1 MLPLADRFAELALA
15 AAPPLPGHGRTL
27 ERWQRLAEVAAED
40 VSLVKLYEGHTDALA
55 IMAELAEPDGPE
67 LTGLGV
73 SNSSATVA
81 VRRWATWAAEPPTA
95 RLSLRRH
102 GDQVRLDGRKAWCS
116 GAPFVSHALVTAWDE
131 AGRQC
136 LAAVAV
142 DQPGV
147 HLTGDGWQ
155 AIGMGRTAS
164 EDVLFTDAEAVPIG
178 EPGDYTRRPGFWQG
192 GCGIAACWFGA
203 SLPLAEAV
211 RAQVA
216 RRSEPHASAHL
227 GRIEVS
233 IRATRALLIDAAR
246 SIDAHP
252 ADSAQRVALQVRL
265 AAEDNARLVLDHAG
279 RALGAGPLCRDAEI
293 AQRFADLPVFIRQSH
308 AERDLD
314 VLGALS
320 ATVASNDLAIDDSRW
335 AL

>member
-1 MLPLADRFAELALA
+1 MLPLADRFAELAA
-15 AAPPLPGHGRTL
+15 AVAPPLPGHGRTL

-55 IMAELAEPDGPE
+55 ILAELTDPDGPE
-67 LTGLGV
+67 LAGLGV
-73 SNSSATVA
+73 SNSSATVG
-81 VRRWATWAAEPPTA
+81 VRRWATWASEPPAA
-95 RLSLRRH
+95 RLSLR
-102 GDQVRLDGRKAWCS
+102 GDGDEVSLNGRKAWCS
-116 GAPFVSHALVTAWDE
+116 GAAFVSHALVTAWDE
-131 AGRQC
+131 AGKQC
-136 LAAVAV
+136 LAAVAI

-147 HLTGDGWQ
+147 QLTGAGWQ
-155 AIGMGRTAS
+155 AVGMGRTAS
-164 EDVLFTDAEAVPIG
+164 EDVLFTDAEAVLIG
-178 EPGDYTRRPGFWQG
+178 APGDYTRRPGFWQG

-211 RAQVA
+211 RAQIA

-233 IRATRALLIDAAR
+233 IRATRALLLDAAR
-246 SIDAHP
+246 WIDEHP
-252 ADSAQRVALQVRL
+252 GDSAQRLALQVRL

-279 RALGAGPLCRDAEI
+279 RALGAGPLCRDAAI

-314 VLGALS
+314 ALGALS
-320 ATVASNDLAIDDSRW
+320 AAGASDVSPW

>member
-1 MLPLADRFAELALA
+1 MSLADRFAELVAA
-15 AAPPLPGHGRTL
+15 AAPPLPAHGHTL
-27 ERWQRLAEVAAED
+27 QRWQRLAEVAAAD

-55 IMAELAEPDGPE
+55 ILAELAEPAD
-67 LTGLGV
+67 LAVT
-73 SNSSATVA
+73 NSIGIGAEQ
-81 VRRWATWAAEPPTA
+81 RWATWAAEPPTA
-95 RLSLRRH
+95 RVSLRRN
-102 GDQVRLDGRKAWCS
+102 GDQVRLDGRKEWCS
-116 GAPFVSHALVTAWDE
+116 GAALVTHALVTAWDE
-131 AGRQC
+131 SGQQC
-136 LAAVAV
+136 LAAASLA
-142 DQPGV
+142 QPGV
-147 HLTGDGWQ
+147 QLTGDSWR
-155 AIGMGRTAS
+155 AVGMGRTAS
-164 EDVLFTDAEAVPIG
+164 VDVLFTSVEAVQIG
-178 EPGDYTRRPGFWQG
+178 RPGDYTGRPGFWHG

-233 IRATRALLIDAAR
+233 IRATRALLVEAAGWIDGHPGESAR
-246 SIDAHP
+246 
-252 ADSAQRVALQVRL
+252 RLALQTRA

-279 RALGAGPLCRDAEI
+279 RALGAGPLCRDGEI

-314 VLGALS
+314 ALGALS
-320 ATVASNDLAIDDSRW
+320 AATGDAGW